1 MKLELALAQ
10 YTDALTNLKLAK
22 SEPSEIEIL
31 HILVTRDTIEESLS
45 EKTQLSVGSL
55 AKLLEL
61 DNFLKQQ
68 AHAIA
73 RGAKL
78 AQWRTTF
85 HPSTEAWWWFLEPT
99 SDEEVSHSN
108 PLDPLFNGL
117 TIAGLTAVGA
127 YMATFVQLFSTGGIS
142 FAESFGLLGQGGLL
156 LTVIHALQNTGQEK
170 IKNLL
175 KKLNISP
182 QFHSQATLGITAM
195 LLLASVGVNNSLPE
209 IGKWNYR
216 EGEKLYKKGLLV
228 KAKAQYEQ
236 AAKITPENS
245 DILIALGK
253 ISESLGDLDQAQ
265 KLYQRVVE
273 RGDARAFNNL
283 GRVYISSKKKLSD
296 AESLLRIGLQ
306 EFSKG
311 SRKEDDQLNY
321 ELHLNLGWVLLEQGF
336 YEEAEKELRKAVE
349 LDEKILEKQLGGG
362 MAYCLLP
369 EAMKKV
375 MEGRKDQTNK
385 KQRADD
391 EKEKL
396 DWEKKCMSK
405 ARPETFEQYKW
416 FVDKKKRDII
426 EYIDTTGVVD
436 GESNPST
443 EP

>member
-31 HILVTRDTIEESLS
+31 HILVTRDAIEEALS
-45 EKTQLSVGSL
+45 EKTQLSVESL

-73 RGAKL
+73 RGANL
-78 AQWRTTF
+78 AEWRATF

-108 PLDPLFNGL
+108 RLDPLFNGL
-117 TIAGLTAVGA
+117 TIAGLTAVAA
-127 YMATFVQLFSTGGIS
+127 YMTTFVQLFATGG
-142 FAESFGLLGQGGLL
+142 FGFLETLGLLGQGGLI
-156 LTVIHALQNTGQEK
+156 LTVIRTLQNTGQEK

-216 EGEKLYKKGLLV
+216 EGKKLYKQGLLV

-236 AAKITPENS
+236 AAKIAPQDS
-245 DILIALGK
+245 DILIALGE
-253 ISESLGDLDQAQ
+253 IYESLGDLDPAQ

-283 GRVYISSKKKLSD
+283 GRVYISKKKLID
-296 AESLLRIGLQ
+296 AESLLRIGLE
-306 EFSKG
+306 EFTKG
-311 SRKEDDQLNY
+311 ARKQDNQLNY

-336 YEEAEKELRKAVE
+336 YEEAEKELRKAVDI
-349 LDEKILEKQLGGG
+349 DEKILEKQLGGG

-375 MEGRKDQTNK
+375 MEGRKDQTK
-385 KQRADD
+385 EKQRADD
-391 EKEKL
+391 QKEKL

-405 ARPETFEQYKW
+405 ARPETIDQYKW
-416 FVDKKKRDII
+416 FIDKKKREMI
-426 EYIDTTGVVD
+426 EYIDTSGVVTP
-436 GESNPST
+436 ESQPST

>member
-1 MKLELALAQ
+1 VKLELALVQ

-31 HILVTRDTIEESLS
+31 HILVARDAIEEALS
-45 EKTQLSVGSL
+45 DKTQLSVESL

-78 AQWRTTF
+78 AEWRATF

-108 PLDPLFNGL
+108 RLDPLFNGL

-127 YMATFVQLFSTGGIS
+127 YMTTFVQLFATGG
-142 FAESFGLLGQGGLL
+142 FGFLETLGLLGQGGLI
-156 LTVIHALQNTGQEK
+156 LTVIRTLQNTGQEK

-216 EGEKLYKKGLLV
+216 EGEKLYEKGLLV
-228 KAKAQYEQ
+228 KAKAKYEQ
-236 AAKITPENS
+236 AAKIAPEDS
-245 DILIALGK
+245 DILIALGE

-283 GRVYISSKKKLSD
+283 GRVYISEQKKLSD

-306 EFSKG
+306 EFAKG
-311 SRKEDDQLNY
+311 SRKKDDQLNY
-321 ELHLNLGWVLLEQGF
+321 ELHLNLGWVLLEQKL
-336 YEEAEKELRKAVE
+336 YEEAEKELRKAVA
-349 LDEKILEKQLGGG
+349 LDEKIPEKQLGGG

-369 EAMKKV
+369 KV
-375 MEGRKDQTNK
+375 MEGRKAKTNEK
-385 KQRADD
+385 LPADD
-391 EKEKL
+391 EKEKS
-396 DWEKKCMSK
+396 DWEKQVY
-405 ARPETFEQYKW
+405 EQGSSRNDRS
-416 FVDKKKRDII
+416 V
-426 EYIDTTGVVD
+426 
-436 GESNPST
+436 
-443 EP
+443 